1 MDTDVERLWGDGK
14 LLLGPMV
21 RASSLP
27 LRLSALS
34 YGADVVYSE
43 EIPAHRAAH
52 TNCTRISNE
61 VLNTVDFV
69 ECKKDSK
76 SPLVLFRTHVDREV
90 KARCCVLQLGTS
102 HATTA
107 LRAAQLFERDVTAID
122 INMGCAKHYSV
133 SKGMGSALM
142 ERPEVAED
150 IVKTLRRNLSIPI
163 SVKTRIFDPAVDM
176 CGRGSCDSNTSP
188 HHKSMARSLEWL
200 QRLQVSG
207 VHAVTVHMR
216 SSTEKNRDAAHTDL
230 FGLLHAKMRCTN
242 TPLVY
247 NGDIWGAADVQRV
260 RESVRA
266 YCPAGDTDT
275 TAVVDPAVMVCRA
288 GLWNPAIFTE
298 LRRER
303 DLACDQGQQS
313 DSAPKPVELSKLLR
327 QLVVTSA
334 ETANCPLN
342 TRYLLQQILAG
353 ARKLDSEVRE
363 RILRAYTLAEV
374 AAAVDIEEEI
384 SNERAR
390 QTTAW
395 EGHTYSSEGADR
407 GYEGF
412 SSTHGSVEPTNVST
426 SSASFAQQLPSVDS
440 GILRAA
446 VITKSYRRYL
456 NAQHWPGIV
465 SLTSHEYSDR
475 YFDDNYYVAFSRPA
489 HCRSTVS
496 GCPVSAVSGGATAT
510 DVNAGSVA
518 ASSVAKRPFAFS
530 GFMESNTTV
539 VRVKK
544 STTVE

>member
-1 MDTDVERLWGDGK
+1 MDADVDRLWGNGK

-43 EIPAHRAAH
+43 EIPAHRAAS
-52 TNCTRISNE
+52 TNCTRLSNDI
-61 VLNTVDFV
+61 LNTVDFV
-69 ECKKDSK
+69 EYKESSK

-102 HATTA
+102 HVTTA
-107 LRAAQLFERDVTAID
+107 LPAAQLFERDVAAID

-176 CGRGSCDSNTSP
+176 CGRGSSDSSTGSR
-188 HHKSMARSLEWL
+188 HVSMARSLEWL
-200 QRLQVSG
+200 QRLQASG
-207 VHAVTVHMR
+207 AQAVTVHMR

-230 FGLLHAKMRCTN
+230 FGLLHAKMRCTS

-247 NGDIWGAADVQRV
+247 NGDIWGTVDVQRV
-260 RESVRA
+260 RDSVRA
-266 YCPAGDTDT
+266 YT

-288 GLWNPAIFTE
+288 GLWNPAVFAE
-298 LRRER
+298 LRRDR
-303 DLACDQGQQS
+303 DITSGKVQPSGPAV
-313 DSAPKPVELSKLLR
+313 KPVELSELLR
-327 QLVVTSA
+327 QIVKTSA

-342 TRYLLQQILAG
+342 TRYLLQQVLAG
-353 ARKLDSEVRE
+353 ARKLDSEVRK
-363 RILRAYTLAEV
+363 RILRAYTLGEV
-374 AAAVDIEEEI
+374 AAALDIEEEI
-384 SNERAR
+384 LNERAR
-390 QTTAW
+390 QTNAW
-395 EGHTYSSEGADR
+395 ESRTHSSEGADG
-407 GYEGF
+407 GYGGF
-412 SSTHGSVEPTNVST
+412 SSDHGSVEPTNVST
-426 SSASFAQQLPSVDS
+426 STVGFTQQLPAIDS
-440 GILRAA
+440 GVASRA
-446 VITKSYRRYL
+446 VIRNDHSSYF

-496 GCPVSAVSGGATAT
+496 GCPVSAVGGGVTAT
-510 DVNAGSVA
+510 DVSTGSVA
-518 ASSVAKRPFAFS
+518 VSSVTKRPFAFS
-530 GFMESNTTV
+530 GFTESNTTV

-544 STTVE
+544 RATME

>member
-230 FGLLHAKMRCTN
+230 FGLLHAKIRCTN

-247 NGDIWGAADVQRV
+247 NGDVWGAADVQRV
-260 RESVRA
+260 RESVRT
-266 YCPAGDTDT
+266 YSPGGDTDT
-275 TAVVDPAVMVCRA
+275 TAVAVPAVMVCRA

-313 DSAPKPVELSKLLR
+313 GSAPKPVELSKLLR

-342 TRYLLQQILAG
+342 TRYLLQQVLAG
-353 ARKLDSEVRE
+353 ARKLDSEVRK
-363 RILRAYTLAEV
+363 RILRAYTLREV
-374 AAAVDIEEEI
+374 AAALDMEEDIV
-384 SNERAR
+384 NERAR
-390 QTTAW
+390 QSNAW
-395 EGHTYSSEGADR
+395 EGHTYSSEGAES
-407 GYEGF
+407 GYGGM
-412 SSTHGSVEPTNVST
+412 SSDHGSLVPTNVST
-426 SSASFAQQLPSVDS
+426 STAGLTQQLPAIDS

-446 VITKSYRRYL
+446 VVRNDHSRYF

-489 HCRSTVS
+489 HCR
-496 GCPVSAVSGGATAT
+496 GCPVSAIGSGVTAT

-518 ASSVAKRPFAFS
+518 VSSVTKRPFAFS
-530 GFMESNTTV
+530 GFTESNTTV

-544 STTVE
+544 RATME

>member
-1 MDTDVERLWGDGK
+1 MDADVERLWGNGK

-27 LRLSALS
+27 LRLSALG

-43 EIPAHRAAH
+43 EIPAHRSAS
-52 TNCTRISNE
+52 TNCTRISNDI
-61 VLNTVDFV
+61 LNTVDFV
-69 ECKKDSK
+69 EYKKDCK

-107 LRAAQLFERDVTAID
+107 LRAAQLFERDVAAID

-163 SVKTRIFDPAVDM
+163 SVKTRIFDPAVNK
-176 CGRGSCDSNTSP
+176 CGSGSSDSSTGSR
-188 HHKSMARSLEWL
+188 HLSMARSLEWL
-200 QRLQVSG
+200 QRLQASG
-207 VHAVTVHMR
+207 AHAITVHMR

-230 FGLLHAKMRCTN
+230 FGLLQAKMRCTN

-260 RESVRA
+260 RESVRTFG
-266 YCPAGDTDT
+266 PSGENT
-275 TAVVDPAVMVCRA
+275 TIADPAVMVCRA
-288 GLWNPAIFTE
+288 GLWNPAVFAE
-298 LRRER
+298 LRRDR
-303 DLACDQGQQS
+303 DITSGKVQPSG
-313 DSAPKPVELSKLLR
+313 SAVNPVELSELLR
-327 QLVVTSA
+327 QQVVTSA

-353 ARKLDSEVRE
+353 ARKLDSEVRK

-374 AAAVDIEEEI
+374 AAALDVEEEI
-384 SNERAR
+384 VTERAR

-395 EGHTYSSEGADR
+395 ESRGSGSEGADSGYR
-407 GYEGF
+407 G
-412 SSTHGSVEPTNVST
+412 T
-426 SSASFAQQLPSVDS
+426 SSANGSVVPTHVYTGTADTTQQLPSINS

-446 VITKSYRRYL
+446 VVRNDHSRYF

-496 GCPVSAVSGGATAT
+496 GCPVSAISGGVTGGG
-510 DVNAGSVA
+510 VNAGPVA
-518 ASSVAKRPFAFS
+518 VSSVTKRSFAFS
-530 GFMESNTTV
+530 GFTESNTTV
-539 VRVKK
+539 VRVKR
-544 STTVE
+544 EQP

>member
-69 ECKKDSK
+69 EYKNDSK

-150 IVKTLRRNLSIPI
+150 IVKTLRRNISIPI

-288 GLWNPAIFTE
+288 GLWNPAVFAE
-298 LRRER
+298 LRRDR
-303 DLACDQGQQS
+303 DITSGKVQPSG
-313 DSAPKPVELSKLLR
+313 PPVKPVELSELLR
-327 QLVVTSA
+327 QIVKTSA

-342 TRYLLQQILAG
+342 TRYLLQQVLAG
-353 ARKLDSEVRE
+353 ARKLDSEVRK

-374 AAAVDIEEEI
+374 AAALDIEEEI
-384 SNERAR
+384 VNERAR

-395 EGHTYSSEGADR
+395 ERHTYSSEGAES
-407 GYEGF
+407 GYGGM
-412 SSTHGSVEPTNVST
+412 SSSNGSVGPAEVCTST
-426 SSASFAQQLPSVDS
+426 AGLTQQLPAIDS
-440 GILRAA
+440 GIASRA
-446 VITKSYRRYL
+446 VIRNDHSRYF

-465 SLTSHEYSDR
+465 SLTSHEYNDR

-489 HCRSTVS
+489 HCR
-496 GCPVSAVSGGATAT
+496 GCPVSALVTAT
-510 DVNAGSVA
+510 DVSAEPA
-518 ASSVAKRPFAFS
+518 ASSGVTKRPFAFS
-530 GFMESNTTV
+530 GFTESNTTV

-544 STTVE
+544 RATME

>member
-1 MDTDVERLWGDGK
+1 MDADVDRLWGNGK

-43 EIPAHRAAH
+43 EIPAHRAAS
-52 TNCTRISNE
+52 TNCTRISNDI
-61 VLNTVDFV
+61 LNTVDFV
-69 ECKKDSK
+69 EYKESSK

-102 HATTA
+102 NATTA
-107 LRAAQLFERDVTAID
+107 LRAAQLFERDVAAID

-163 SVKTRIFDPAVDM
+163 SVKTRIFDPAVDK
-176 CGRGSCDSNTSP
+176 CGRGSSDFSTGSR
-188 HHKSMARSLEWL
+188 HLIMARSLEWL

-207 VHAVTVHMR
+207 AHAITVHMR

-260 RESVRA
+260 RESVRT
-266 YCPAGDTDT
+266 YSPGGDTET
-275 TAVVDPAVMVCRA
+275 TAVADPAVMVCRA
-288 GLWNPAIFTE
+288 GLWNPAIFAE

-303 DLACDQGQQS
+303 DLTSGKS
-313 DSAPKPVELSKLLR
+313 HPSSHAPEPVELSELL
-327 QLVVTSA
+327 QQIVKTSA

-342 TRYLLQQILAG
+342 TRYLLQQVLAG
-353 ARKLDSEVRE
+353 ARKLDSEVRK

-374 AAAVDIEEEI
+374 AAALDIEEEI
-384 SNERAR
+384 LNERAR

-395 EGHTYSSEGADR
+395 GSHTYSSEGADS
-407 GYEGF
+407 GYAGI
-412 SSTHGSVEPTNVST
+412 SSDNGSVPANLCTST
-426 SSASFAQQLPSVDS
+426 AGFAQGVSAIDS

-446 VITKSYRRYL
+446 IITNSYRRYF

-465 SLTSHEYSDR
+465 SLTSHEYNDR

-489 HCRSTVS
+489 HCR
-496 GCPVSAVSGGATAT
+496 GCPVSTIGNGVTAT

-518 ASSVAKRPFAFS
+518 VSSVAKRPFAFS
-530 GFMESNTTV
+530 GFTESNTTV

-544 STTVE
+544 RATME